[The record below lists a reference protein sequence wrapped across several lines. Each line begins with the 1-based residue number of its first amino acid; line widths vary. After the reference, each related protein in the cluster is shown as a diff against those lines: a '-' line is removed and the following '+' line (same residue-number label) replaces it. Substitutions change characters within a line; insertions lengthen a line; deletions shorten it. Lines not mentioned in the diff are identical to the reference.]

1 MAQEHDETYEDRKKN
16 WNLSG
21 SLENIIHRYIHQ
33 ITNAELEEINLEMQA
48 GMLESEIKAGIKLP
62 LDEMRQRRET
72 FLLQKEKSFSE
83 PVITILKSD
92 TADLPAGSKL
102 SLLDAD
108 DLLLRRNPGSVEY
121 QIQFLLRDE
130 EKVQNAVIDLSK
142 LSGKG
147 TFADSIVGD
156 ASFAL
161 SLVDYFKKHR
171 DLSILERATKMVL
184 RVNKKSDMR
193 AYANALLS
201 YVQEAR
207 NCLNLGQNLP
217 KRPSRKDFTEK
228 STIKYSDKETLN
240 SNRPES
246 TTTVDDHPLPQN
258 AEKSEIV
265 NTADS
270 ADTTT
275 PESKEVQPQ
284 ESYSESNMISF
295 DEPQVTILQSTVP
308 QIPAGAKMS
317 LEDTE
322 LMFKGQTS
330 GYVAY
335 QIDYTLAQDNLYHGS
350 YHGKVNFDRS
360 HDKSLT
366 AQIRAAAL
374 AGPAEMSPQ
383 DFSKLTPESMKKYQ
397 VQMNWIIDNF
407 VPYLQNHQNLSVI
420 RSQADNILLNP
431 NRESWE
437 TPYAKELLSYV
448 EEAQECLNKGE
459 SLPELPAKEHFQLAE
474 QPLENPISPIHAD
487 SQPAQ
492 NVKTPAEPVE
502 KPSKVPVTINE
513 KLLASPPH
521 DGKIL
526 SQIPASK
533 KYVELEFLSS
543 LENGKTFL
551 ATIDPDKEYPL
562 WVKENDEWKPA
573 GSRFGDILSYSYG
586 NVKAA
591 AQKEFERL
599 RNQDSAEVQDST
611 HQLNAPT
618 VESPEAEHLQKKAAD
633 LLDISQPLVDQEAFQ
648 EVFQAL
654 QQNEMPQ
661 AADMLHFLASHL
673 DEVQEHYRSMQEEFR
688 RIKPQIADI
697 DKKLFTDSVCVS
709 EAQSELDRGERF
721 VQTTKNRLANQVMN
735 TRDNM
740 MSSKKSALISLAESI
755 RVPET
760 LEMLQNCMQRA
771 EKSLDNVFYR
781 LNDTRHA
788 IHDAALG
795 VKNIG
800 RSLSGKELLT
810 YKPWDMENGAIA
822 SIQRKIYAMERGLN
836 HLQKQTK
843 TLQDQMRPPRN
854 KVRKQLS
861 NTKKG
866 RPTTINI

>member
-1 MAQEHDETYEDRKKN
+1 MAQEHEETYEDRKIN
-16 WNLSG
+16 WDLSG

-33 ITNAELEEINLEMQA
+33 ITNAELKEINLEMQA

-62 LDEMRQRRET
+62 LVEMRQRRET

-108 DLLLRRNPGSVEY
+108 GLLLRRNPGSVEY
-121 QIQFLLRDE
+121 QIQFLLRGK

-142 LSGKG
+142 LSGTG

-156 ASFAL
+156 ASLAP
-161 SLVDYFKKHR
+161 SSVDYLKKHR
-171 DLSILERATKMVL
+171 DLSILERAAKRVL

-207 NCLNLGQNLP
+207 NCLNFGQNLP

-228 STIKYSDKETLN
+228 STIKYSE
-240 SNRPES
+240 
-246 TTTVDDHPLPQN
+246 
-258 AEKSEIV
+258 SEIV

-284 ESYSESNMISF
+284 EAYSESNMISF

-308 QIPAGAKMS
+308 Q
-317 LEDTE
+317 
-322 LMFKGQTS
+322 
-330 GYVAY
+330 
-335 QIDYTLAQDNLYHGS
+335 
-350 YHGKVNFDRS
+350 
-360 HDKSLT
+360 
-366 AQIRAAAL
+366 
-374 AGPAEMSPQ
+374 Q

-459 SLPELPAKEHFQLAE
+459 SLPALPAKEHFQLAE
-474 QPLENPISPIHAD
+474 QPLENPISPIPAD

-543 LENGKTFL
+543 LDNGKTFL

-611 HQLNAPT
+611 HRLNAPT

-661 AADMLHFLASHL
+661 AADMLHFFASHL

-709 EAQSELDRGERF
+709 EAQSELNRGERF

-760 LEMLQNCMQRA
+760 LEMLQDCMQRA

-788 IHDAALG
+788 IHDVALG
-795 VKNIG
+795 VRNIG

-822 SIQRKIYAMERGLN
+822 SMQRKIYAMERGLN

-843 TLQDQMRPPRN
+843 TLQDQMRPPKN
-854 KVRKQLS
+854 KVRKQL
-861 NTKKG
+861 NNNKKG